1 MNCLLYARVSTEDQ
15 AELSVPAQLDAMRDY
30 AQQRGWKVLE
40 EFLEPGVSAKTTQRP
55 ALQGLLSRVRKNEPK
70 AEIVLVHK
78 VDRLARNVYDHATIK
93 ALFQQHGCRLVS
105 VSENID
111 DTVTGQLVEN
121 IMASIA
127 QFYSGNL
134 GEEVKKG
141 MRQKVKNGGWPHL
154 PPLGYILK
162 PRIKAKSTVEIDEH
176 AGPLVRLCFELYA
189 TGRWGVRALADHL
202 YKEGLRSRNGHKL
215 AQSNIRKML
224 ANPFYVGR
232 VRWEGKEFPG
242 NHDPLVTSE
251 LFELVQKV
259 IGHRKT
265 DPKAA
270 LQPTAFPLKVV
281 AVCASCRGK
290 MTAEMHGAWSYY
302 RCCRRM
308 VNKESCPARLTNAK
322 VAHDGLVA
330 ICRQLTLSTTLSQN
344 IESAAD
350 RILAKRDNNVAED
363 LARLKASQRR
373 FSQRQQDLTTSF
385 ISGKISPGT
394 FESLTAGLKSEL
406 KQLEE
411 AIRTRMTSTDA
422 VRGRVKRLLH
432 DAQDVWD
439 LYDRL
444 SPLRQLELL
453 RAVFQTIVLAPAGI
467 VGHVLRE
474 PFASIFQCQ
483 QDGTT
488 SVPSEIAE
496 ACLIATGEPATLN
509 AAADPEIE
517 AQLSARRSEEGENFG
532 FPTGRKSADGTLDL
546 TLSAT

>member
-1 MNCLLYARVSTEDQ
+1 
-15 AELSVPAQLDAMRDY
+15 VPAQLGAMRDY
-30 AQQRGWKVLE
+30 AEQRGWTILE

-55 ALQGLLSRVRKNEPK
+55 ALQELLSRVRRNEPK
-70 AEIVLVHK
+70 ADVVLVHK

-111 DTVTGQLVEN
+111 ESITGQLVEN

-154 PPLGYILK
+154 PPLGYVL
-162 PRIKAKSTVEIDEH
+162 RAHAKAKSTVEVDEH
-176 AGPLVRLCFELYA
+176 AGPLVRLCFELYS
-189 TGRWGVRALADHL
+189 TGRWGVRALAEHL

-224 ANPFYVGR
+224 VNHFYVGQ

-242 NHDPLVTSE
+242 NHQPLITKE
-251 LFELVQKV
+251 LFEEVQKV
-259 IGHRKT
+259 VGHRRT

-281 AVCASCRGK
+281 AICASCRGR

-308 VNKESCPARLTNAK
+308 EDKAKCPARLTNAK
-322 VAHDGLVA
+322 VAHDALVA
-330 ICRQLTLSTTLSQN
+330 ICRQLTISPALSGDL
-344 IESAAD
+344 ESAVD
-350 RILAKRDNNVAED
+350 RLLSKRDSTVEGD
-363 LARLKASQRR
+363 LVRLTASQRR
-373 FSQRQQDLTTSF
+373 FSHRQQELTNSF
-385 ISGKISPGT
+385 VAGKISPDT
-394 FESLTAGLKSEL
+394 FESLTAGLKTEL

-411 AIRTRMTSTDA
+411 AIQTRMTSADI
-422 VRGRVKRLLH
+422 VRSRVRKILH
-432 DAQDVWD
+432 DARDVWA

-444 SPLRQLELL
+444 PPLRQLELL
-453 RAVFQTIVLAPAGI
+453 RAVFQTIVLAPTGI

-474 PFASIFQCQ
+474 PFASIFGGERTGATTGF
-483 QDGTT
+483 QD
-488 SVPSEIAE
+488 PSELAE
-496 ACLIATGEPATLN
+496 VCLAVAGEGTSAQATVDSEVAEPFL
-509 AAADPEIE
+509 P
-517 AQLSARRSEEGENFG
+517 R
-532 FPTGRKSADGTLDL
+532 
-546 TLSAT
+546 